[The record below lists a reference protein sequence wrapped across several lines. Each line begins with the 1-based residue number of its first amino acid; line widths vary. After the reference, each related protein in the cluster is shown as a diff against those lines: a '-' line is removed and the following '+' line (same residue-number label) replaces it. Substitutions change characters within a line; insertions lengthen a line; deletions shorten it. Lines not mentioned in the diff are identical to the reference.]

1 MEYTGFTLTGQ
12 SIIECNNI
20 SHAEFLKRKLSD
32 YNSMTAPVKT
42 DKNIY
47 KSIIT
52 FKYYFKLKEKYF
64 EIISVSHVLIK
75 TRSGRMFFNPSN
87 PEALKCIT
95 EILTEID
102 ILINQFCSHFEEIK
116 DKIKYLS
123 TEEIYS
129 LSLVILGGFL
139 FKGES

>member
-1 MEYTGFTLTGQ
+1 MEYIGFTLTEQ
-12 SIIECNNI
+12 SNIECNKI
-20 SHAEFLKRKLSD
+20 THQEFLKRKLSD
-32 YNSMTAPVKT
+32 YNGMTAPIKVE
-42 DKNIY
+42 KNIY
-47 KSIIT
+47 KSVIT
-52 FKYYFKLKEKYF
+52 FKYYFKLRNKYY

-75 TRSGRMFFNPSN
+75 SKSGRMFFNPSN
-87 PEALKCIT
+87 NEAIKCIT

-102 ILINQFCSHFEEIK
+102 MLINQFCSHFDEIK

-123 TEEIYS
+123 AEEIYS

>member
-1 MEYTGFTLTGQ
+1 MEYIGFTLTEQ
-12 SIIECNNI
+12 SIIECNKITN
-20 SHAEFLKRKLSD
+20 AEFLKRKLSD
-32 YNSMTAPVKT
+32 YNGMTAPIKT

-52 FKYYFKLKEKYF
+52 FKYYFKLKEKYY
-64 EIISVSHVLIK
+64 EIVSVSHVLIK
-75 TRSGRMFFNPSN
+75 SKSGIMFFNPSN
-87 PEALKCIT
+87 AEAIKCIT

-102 ILINQFCSHFEEIK
+102 ILINQFCSHFAEIK

-123 TEEIYS
+123 AEEIYS

>member
-1 MEYTGFTLTGQ
+1 MEYIGFTLTDQ
-12 SIIECNNI
+12 SFIECNKITN
-20 SHAEFLKRKLSD
+20 AEFLKRKLSD
-32 YNSMTAPVKT
+32 YNGMTAPIKT
-42 DKNIY
+42 EKNIY

-52 FKYYFKLKEKYF
+52 IKYYFELKEKYY
-64 EIISVSHVLIK
+64 EIVSVSHVLIK
-75 TRSGRMFFNPSN
+75 SKSGRMIFNPSN
-87 PEALKCIT
+87 AEAIKCIT

-102 ILINQFCSHFEEIK
+102 ILINQFCSHFAEIK

-123 TEEIYS
+123 AEEIYS

>member
-1 MEYTGFTLTGQ
+1 MEYIDFTLSDQ
-12 SIIECNNI
+12 SIIECNKI
-20 SHAEFLKRKLSD
+20 TPQEFLKRKLSD

-47 KSIIT
+47 KSVIT
-52 FKYYFKLKEKYF
+52 FKYYFKLKDKYF

-75 TRSGRMFFNPSN
+75 SKSGRMFFNPSN
-87 PEALKCIT
+87 AEAIKCIT
-95 EILTEID
+95 EIVTEID
-102 ILINQFCSHFEEIK
+102 ILINQFCSHFAEIK

-129 LSLVILGGFL
+129 LSLVVLGSFL